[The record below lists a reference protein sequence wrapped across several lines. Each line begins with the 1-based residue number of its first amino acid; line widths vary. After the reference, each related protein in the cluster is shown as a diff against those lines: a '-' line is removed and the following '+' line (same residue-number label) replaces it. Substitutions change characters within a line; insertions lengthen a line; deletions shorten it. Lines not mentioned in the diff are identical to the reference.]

1 MIFTKGNIHD
11 FLASFLKKVHELG
24 TIKAGIFFIALSE
37 DTPVAASEEIEL
49 SIIYILNDIKGLL
62 DKAAECLSPIKI
74 R

>member
-11 FLASFLKKVHELG
+11 FLASFLKEVYELG

-37 DTPVAASEEIEL
+37 DTPVAASEEVEL

>member
-1 MIFTKGNIHD
+1 
-11 FLASFLKKVHELG
+11 LG

-37 DTPVAASEEIEL
+37 DTPVAASEKVEL